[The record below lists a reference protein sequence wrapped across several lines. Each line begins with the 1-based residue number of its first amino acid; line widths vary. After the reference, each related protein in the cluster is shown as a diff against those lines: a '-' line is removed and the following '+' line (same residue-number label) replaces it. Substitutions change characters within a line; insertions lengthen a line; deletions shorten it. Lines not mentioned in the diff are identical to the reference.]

1 MKTIRELEGELLID
15 HRNSPGVP
23 AELLHAA
30 GLPTEAGKGVYEAPI
45 YTCGHCQA
53 GVFVVVAAF
62 GAREKRYVCRGC
74 SHVLCA
80 RCAQEKVLTGMCVP
94 FAAKVDAY
102 LESVEKHTPLILL
115 E

>member
-30 GLPTEAGKGVYEAPI
+30 GLPTEAGRGVYEAPI

-53 GVFVVVAAF
+53 GVFVVVTAF
-62 GAREKRYVCRGC
+62 GGREKRYVCGGC
-74 SHVLCA
+74 KHVLCDA
-80 RCAQEKVLTGMCVP
+80 CAKQKSLTGICTP
-94 FAAKVDAY
+94 FEAKIDAY